1 MLARGSASDCS
12 FAVAGATSGAK
23 LASFLRDSAKWIVTL
38 GLRLVGRRDQ
48 VIEPTAPE
56 AVIEPSRPDPVT
68 AVEARNACLDEVRL
82 PFDPLWAV
90 VSISS
95 ARPHRWGV
103 VTVWVVAA
111 IVEAMLRLAQPA
123 PGSTVARPDLSEI
136 LIAVCWIVLGLPAA
150 IYLYL
155 WVPGAVLCLIP
166 ELERSGV
173 LPINGG
179 RAERDQLRLRR
190 MLGSPVWAAIAL
202 LGAEAYA
209 IYRITGWPLGPPPTT
224 PTLVLALGLLVTVPL
239 AYAGTIS
246 VIRLVIGIAAHR
258 DLFRHQPVTVH
269 PLHPDSG
276 GGFGPLGERVV
287 VLARIGAL
295 YGTALVLINVIATQA
310 GRLSIASP
318 ETIGG
323 AASFVILMPLVVVAW
338 LEGPHQAMRDARD
351 LMLKPLQ
358 EAYAAAINRPI
369 PGPDSGSKDGES
381 PTGASLSSGTDYLV
395 ALETR
400 RDVIVRDVPVWP
412 LHTPGVRVLSATLLA
427 PLIPVLVSIIGK
439 VISAWLHI

>member
-1 MLARGSASDCS
+1 M
-12 FAVAGATSGAK
+12 
-23 LASFLRDSAKWIVTL
+23 I
-38 GLRLVGRRDQ
+38 
-48 VIEPTAPE
+48 
-56 AVIEPSRPDPVT
+56 DPPHADAAT
-68 AVEARNACLDEVRL
+68 AVEARNACLDEIRL
-82 PFDPLWAV
+82 PFDPLWWL
-90 VSISS
+90 VSVSS

-103 VTVWVVAA
+103 VTIWVLAG
-111 IVEAMLRLAQPA
+111 IVEAVIRLNQPA
-123 PGSTVARPDLSEI
+123 VGSFVAQPDLSEI
-136 LIAVCWIVLGLPAA
+136 PIAVCWTVLGLPAA

-173 LPINGG
+173 VPKDGG
-179 RAERDQLRLRR
+179 RAERDQLRLTR
-190 MLGSPVWAAIAL
+190 MLGWPVWVAISL
-202 LGAEAYA
+202 LGAGGYA
-209 IYRITGWPLGPPPTT
+209 IYRITGWPLGPPPAT
-224 PTLVLALGLLVTVPL
+224 PALVLVLGLLVTVPL

-258 DLFRHQPVTVH
+258 DLFRHQPVLVH
-269 PLHPDSG
+269 PLHPDGG

-287 VLARIGAL
+287 ILARIGAL
-295 YGTALVLINVIATQA
+295 YGTALVLINVIAMQA
-310 GRLSIASP
+310 GRHSISSP

-351 LMLKPLQ
+351 LMLKPVQ
-358 EAYAAAINRPI
+358 EAYEAASNRPI
-369 PGPDSGSKDGES
+369 PGPDGGSSDGSSPDGGSPDGGS
-381 PTGASLSSGTDYLV
+381 PTVAPLSAGTDYLV

-427 PLIPVLVSIIGK
+427 PLVPVLVSIVGR
-439 VISAWLHI
+439 VISGWLHI